1 MLNSVS
7 VISLS
12 ANHGLIDDIM
22 NASIKNTRCS
32 ICMIVSVLCVV
43 QYVLGLVWIKENK
56 GNKARPPEKPVD
68 SK

>member
-1 MLNSVS
+1 MQNS

-56 GNKARPPEKPVD
+56 ARPPEKPVD

>member
-1 MLNSVS
+1 MQNS

-43 QYVLGLVWIKENK
+43 QYVLGLVWIYL